1 MLNDGALPPIEP
13 QTDFYCILSPR
24 IEYKKRTEDIKMHYR
39 IDSNQTIAER
49 KISET
54 SYYAE
59 VPYSEEKLSLYLEEN
74 AVVNGNPQPQGE
86 IEIPL
91 YVGFNNITV
100 NDEKLT
106 ILRYADESILMH
118 EHFRPRFH
126 YTVPISLLNDPNGL
140 CYDKENDLYHMYY
153 QYQGNYEEGKECK
166 SWGHCVSRDLL
177 HWKQLQNAIYPDAL
191 GEAFSGS
198 CVIDEE
204 NTSGLFDSGTPKG
217 SRIAALYTSFD
228 GVERQCLAFSKDG
241 GTTFEKYPG
250 NPVIDNF
257 ENGKQK
263 YTLGF
268 RDPKVIRVKT
278 KHYPNGVW
286 LMVVAGEQAR
296 LFSSEN
302 LINWTLNDE
311 FFYPDGEKIISECPD
326 FFPMQTQDGE
336 EKWVF
341 LGNDYNDGNSRIF
354 YVVGNL
360 SEDEAG
366 RLHFEAQTDGKNS
379 MNLNPEAYA
388 SQTFY
393 NDKKGRRI
401 MIAWLRD
408 WVLFDGTAWKFENI
422 NKYSKYWL
430 GTFTLPQEL
439 FLTKENGEYRMLAR
453 PVEEVNFLRKSK
465 IFSSVNSFMSS
476 VIIRKTKFLD
486 MEFRAKTDNFRN
498 PLQLRISGENKES
511 GEEIDEEVVITYDA
525 GTRLFR
531 LDKSKT
537 PGAFVPV
544 YSYITEKP
552 DIFSFRLITDTSVL
566 EIYLNDGEK
575 VLSTQFY
582 IRGKHRFEL
591 NFDGISEYLNAYEP
605 LTDRAECYIN
615 SKV

>member
-1 MLNDGALPPIEP
+1 MD
-13 QTDFYCILSPR
+13 
-24 IEYKKRTEDIKMHYR
+24 
-39 IDSNQTIAER
+39 DSN
-49 KISET
+49 KPLS
-54 SYYAE
+54 
-59 VPYSEEKLSLYLEEN
+59 KL
-74 AVVNGNPQPQGE
+74 
-86 IEIPL
+86 IPL
-91 YVGFNNITV
+91 RNSMREN
-100 NDEKLT
+100 EKAV
-106 ILRYADESILMH
+106 IV
-118 EHFRPRFH
+118 FRFH
-126 YTVPISLLNDPNGL
+126 YKRSGYYVAVCLLTDEDKKKKEAKYALVRLCFILQNDLNQYLDCYANSIKFSAGMTELRNFLGVEFQPDGREWIQGFTQYFGKFIPEYIPQMDSSEKRIALHTICRHEGRDPNRI
-140 CYDKENDLYHMYY
+140 YRSYIFRN
-153 QYQGNYEEGKECK
+153 GK
-166 SWGHCVSRDLL
+166 
-177 HWKQLQNAIYPDAL
+177 Q
-191 GEAFSGS
+191 
-198 CVIDEE
+198 
-204 NTSGLFDSGTPKG
+204 
-217 SRIAALYTSFD
+217 
-228 GVERQCLAFSKDG
+228 
-241 GTTFEKYPG
+241 
-250 NPVIDNF
+250 
-257 ENGKQK
+257 NGKQK

-278 KHYPNGVW
+278 KHYPNGIW

-311 FFYPDGEKIISECPD
+311 FFYPDGGKIVSECPD

-408 WVLFDGTAWKFENI
+408 WVLFDGTVWKFENI

-552 DIFSFRLITDTSVL
+552 DIFSFRLIADTSVL